1 MASKKGLEDFDA
13 VFGEATPECDAET
26 SALAAAAARPFLFYA
41 HSPDPSCLEVVATD
55 FHSHTFSRLFTAHDL
70 EDLVKDNKWLRDGY
84 DEKVNNKDI
93 FVLVDGNDGRQTKLT
108 REENAEVSHELYRDD
123 IGIGGSWSEFIDY
136 LNSSLSYGNVKLIL
150 GSSHN
155 RDSGTDH
162 ANMIAFKSK
171 GLPRISLSLSKI
183 SNDQAIDAIAKLS
196 LSLFNA
202 FKKKNSDAL
211 KGVFSTT
218 SASTFL
224 LNVLDARLQSS
235 SSIIYPLSVAERS
248 DNLQKQLESLSFL
261 SKRKTPKLKSSDILA
276 NSETINSE
284 TTSNS
289 GLQQPLADVIAAEI
303 TAIRAPEPIKINH
316 RGVPRGP
323 PVPNRS
329 RVRGASLQTSK
340 DDADD

>member
-26 SALAAAAARPFLFYA
+26 SPLAAAAARPFLFYA
-41 HSPDPSCLEVVATD
+41 HYPDPSCLEVVATD

-70 EDLVKDNKWLRDGY
+70 EDL
-84 DEKVNNKDI
+84 
-93 FVLVDGNDGRQTKLT
+93 
-108 REENAEVSHELYRDD
+108 RDD

-155 RDSGTDH
+155 RDSGIDH

-211 KGVFSTT
+211 KEQEHIS
-218 SASTFL
+218 
-224 LNVLDARLQSS
+224 RLMGSLSS
-235 SSIIYPLSVAERS
+235 ERERS

-289 GLQQPLADVIAAEI
+289 GLQQPLEI

-340 DDADD
+340 DDVDD